1 MMAPM
6 SSAMASDRRK
16 TFKGLPIL
24 LPSRDMTPT
33 ANAISVA
40 IGIPHPEE
48 ASPLEL
54 NATYTRAERPS
65 HRLQLLQVEL
75 RLWDPLVDR

>member
-6 SSAMASDRRK
+6 SSAIASDRRK

-24 LPSRDMTPT
+24 SPRRDITPT

-40 IGIPHPEE
+40 IGIPHPEV

-54 NATYTRAERPS
+54 NATYTTAGKTIPPMAAITGKAAALGS
-65 HRLQLLQVEL
+65 FS
-75 RLWDPLVDR
+75 

>member
-1 MMAPM
+1 
-6 SSAMASDRRK
+6 
-16 TFKGLPIL
+16 
-24 LPSRDMTPT
+24 MTPT

-54 NATYTRAERPS
+54 NATYTRAGKTIPPIAAITGRAAALGS
-65 HRLQLLQVEL
+65 FS
-75 RLWDPLVDR
+75 

>member
-1 MMAPM
+1 
-6 SSAMASDRRK
+6 
-16 TFKGLPIL
+16 
-24 LPSRDMTPT
+24 MTPT

-54 NATYTRAERPS
+54 NATYTRAGKTIPPM
-65 HRLQLLQVEL
+65 QLLQVSAAL
-75 RLWDPLVDR
+75 GSFS

>member
-1 MMAPM
+1 
-6 SSAMASDRRK
+6 
-16 TFKGLPIL
+16 
-24 LPSRDMTPT
+24 MTPT